1 MMTAVTNELG
11 LKTMRDITGL
21 VQSIQSQHPP
31 SEDAISAKI
40 HRIALHAG
48 RLESD
53 IANLAF
59 KQLCRRLSGS
69 ALQLLENEPC
79 YQQLLRLRNTL

>member
-11 LKTMRDITGL
+11 LGTMRDITEL

-31 SEDAISAKI
+31 SDGAISAEI
-40 HRIALHAG
+40 HRIAKHAG
-48 RLESD
+48 RSDGD

-59 KQLCRRLSGS
+59 KQLCRRATGS
-69 ALQLLENEPC
+69 SLQQLENEPC
-79 YQQLLRLRNTL
+79 YQELVRLRDTL